1 MLSKLSSF
9 VLLSQAA
16 APGDPAEPFYQRTFG
31 VFAILIAVIA
41 LCMWLGVRIS
51 KSLKMRD
58 YGWRIAVIFIAISIG
73 LIAVATGKFRRGYDL
88 AGGISLIYEI
98 DQDPEN
104 EVDGDD
110 KNLMKKLINAI
121 SPRIDP
127 AGVMQVTIR
136 QYGTEQVEI
145 IIPEVNDEEAAQI
158 KRRIYTAGNLEF
170 RIVADTTMDA
180 EEVKLAESSERIS
193 IKDEIVNAYDNDPD
207 RQYIIDLAKA
217 TKGTRVLDGDI
228 QRAEW
233 LPVKADERAAV
244 EKDERENDLVVR
256 REGDSLEKLQFVGRE
271 RGRWVKVG
279 IVPEE
284 SREKN
289 EGKFRFTPAG
299 HHVSRASSDGGLEVL
314 CVIDEQN
321 VTGGFLKSA
330 RAGFDQNGNIS
341 VDFRF
346 RTQGAKRFG
355 ELTRR
360 IVSEDQ
366 KSSR

>member
-41 LCMWLGVRIS
+41 VCMLLGVKIS

-58 YGWRIAVIFIAISIG
+58 YGWRLSVIFIAISIG
-73 LIAVATGKFRRGYDL
+73 LIAVATGKFRHGYDL

-104 EVDGDD
+104 EVDDDD

-145 IIPEVNDEEAAQI
+145 IIPKVNDAEAEQI
-158 KRRIYTAGNLEF
+158 KKRIYTAGNLEF

-207 RQYIIDLAKA
+207 RQYIIDLAKK
-217 TKGTRVLDGDI
+217 TEGTRVFDGDI

-244 EKDERENDLVVR
+244 EKEVREKDLVVR
-256 REGDSLEKLQFVGRE
+256 GEGDSLEKLQFVGRE
-271 RGRWVKVG
+271 RGR
-279 IVPEE
+279 
-284 SREKN
+284 
-289 EGKFRFTPAG
+289 
-299 HHVSRASSDGGLEVL
+299 
-314 CVIDEQN
+314 
-321 VTGGFLKSA
+321 
-330 RAGFDQNGNIS
+330 
-341 VDFRF
+341 
-346 RTQGAKRFG
+346 
-355 ELTRR
+355 
-360 IVSEDQ
+360 
-366 KSSR
+366 

>member
-9 VLLSQAA
+9 VPLSQAA

-41 LCMWLGVRIS
+41 LCIFLGVKIS
-51 KSLKMRD
+51 KSLKMGD

-73 LIAVATGKFRRGYDL
+73 LIAVATGRFRHGYDL

-104 EVDGDD
+104 DVDGDD

-127 AGVMQVTIR
+127 AGVMQVTSR

-145 IIPEVNDEEAAQI
+145 IIPEVNDAEAEQI
-158 KRRIYTAGNLEF
+158 KKRIYTAGNLEF

-217 TKGTRVLDGDI
+217 PGAKRRIFDGDI

-244 EKDERENDLVVR
+244 EKEVREKDLVVR
-256 REGDSLEKLQFVGRE
+256 GEGDSLEKLQFVGRE

-289 EGKFRFTPAG
+289 EDKFRFTPAP

-321 VTGGFLKSA
+321 VTGTYLKSS

-341 VDFRF
+341 VDFR
-346 RTQGAKRFG
+346 
-355 ELTRR
+355 
-360 IVSEDQ
+360 
-366 KSSR
+366 